1 MAKLGYTWYP
11 KDWKTNEKVFNMRLE
26 LRGFYRE
33 LIDFAYENDN
43 NFKIDEIYWS
53 RSLGI
58 TRVKLY
64 KLLKELETLQ
74 VIKITNKTWSIPTVE
89 PRIMLIRGGR
99 KGGKIS
105 KPPSKPIAKP
115 ITKPD
120 SNQIERERES
130 KKESKVKD
138 NNFAK
143 AIDLYISCQNPTT
156 AKKEWDNLT
165 DEDREL
171 ILTHAGEYRK
181 AMEKA
186 DSISFLPDF
195 NKYLFEK
202 MYNIPIKQLLSRYNK
217 QKNTFTPE
225 YENL

>member
-143 AIDLYISCQNPTT
+143 AIDLYISCQNLTT